1 MALAFLLVGAP
12 DSHSGRGG
20 RRAAKRAIGTQ
31 SVTRQRRTGARR
43 HPTALFHADRLPP
56 PASRRHSVLR
66 RKVRGRVDDGT
77 VPQKAAQRPVR
88 PQKDSRAPLSAD
100 VWQGFAMRIMT
111 ILLNMTTTVT
121 TTSPPRRRRR
131 HHPLRRRMHPLPP
144 PPPAPAVATWR
155 HLRPANCIY
164 LDGATAAMASTQ
176 GLCVHRENPDDVYC
190 NIVGRHCQCRP
201 MINNQCSSDMR
212 GCLVASSG
220 PIASSPP
227 PPSRPSP
234 PPPQGSGS
242 SASPSPPPHAPS
254 PPPPPAPGGGYHDTF
269 CPANCIYLDGATAAM
284 ASTQGLCVHRENPD
298 DVYCN
303 IVKALPVP
311 PDD

>member
-1 MALAFLLVGAP
+1 MPTAFLLLLLGVTA
-12 DSHSGRGG
+12 SFAGRCEDEWTT
-20 RRAAKRAIGTQ
+20 AQCLKK
-31 SVTRQRRTGARR
+31 QRKDQCDRKKIREHRCRLTCGIVCHAHND
-43 HPTALFHADRLPP
+43 HPAEHDHDGHHHQPTTPPPPESPSPPP
-56 PASRRHSVLR
+56 PA
-66 RKVRGRVDDGT
+66 
-77 VPQKAAQRPVR
+77 
-88 PQKDSRAPLSAD
+88 
-100 VWQGFAMRIMT
+100 
-111 ILLNMTTTVT
+111 
-121 TTSPPRRRRR
+121 
-131 HHPLRRRMHPLPP
+131 PLPP
-144 PPPAPAVATWR
+144 PPPAPGGGYHDTFC
-155 HLRPANCIY
+155 PANCIY

-242 SASPSPPPHAPS
+242 SASPSPPPHAPRRHA
-254 PPPPPAPGGGYHDTF
+254 PAPGGYHDTF

-284 ASTQGLCVHRENPD
+284 ASTQGLCVHRRTD
-298 DVYCN
+298 DVTATSWAATAGAAR
-303 IVKALPVP
+303 V
-311 PDD
+311 